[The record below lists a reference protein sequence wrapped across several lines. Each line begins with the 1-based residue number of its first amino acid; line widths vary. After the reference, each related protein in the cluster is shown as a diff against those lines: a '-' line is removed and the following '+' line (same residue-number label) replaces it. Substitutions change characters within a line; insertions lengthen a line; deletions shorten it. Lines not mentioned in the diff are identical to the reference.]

1 MVARILYLRQA
12 LSLLEVNNDIPESK
26 ILNGG
31 DWKELESVHKVLNPF
46 RNAQLSLEGE
56 KYVSSLFVVA
66 TVHTCRASL
75 QDGQSVDEPESIKQ
89 LCKTMSKDFDTRWGS
104 TNSPVYSG

>member
-1 MVARILYLRQA
+1 MVARIIYLRKA

-66 TVHTCRASL
+66 TVHTCRVSL
-75 QDGQSVDEPESIKQ
+75 QDGQSVDEPKLIK
-89 LCKTMSKDFDTRWGS
+89 
-104 TNSPVYSG
+104 